1 MKLKNTQTH
10 RNKNRFIGTTTIT
23 IAATAVAATY
33 APTAEAATFK
43 DVPANH
49 YANEAITYMAA
60 NKIING
66 YPDNTYRLNQPVTRA
81 QAAKMI
87 ALAIK
92 ANPSN
97 AYKLNFTD
105 VTPTHGAYD
114 HIRALTEKGLFA
126 NQTKFNPNA
135 PLTRGQMA
143 KLLVLGYNIITDDND
158 FIRFAD
164 VTKSNGAYAHIIT
177 IAELNITTTRPGTHF
192 KPNEPVT
199 RAQMAAFL
207 HRTIE
212 FDNKRAIGLITYDKQ
227 KKMYVDNQQPSKPT
241 TPKPEEPKP
250 EPPKPEPPVTQPSLA
265 AQTIIN
271 VNAERKA
278 AKVSSLQAD
287 PALNKIAAAKAEDM
301 AKHGELSHTSP
312 TYGTVPEML
321 AKFNY
326 KWKAYGENIAAGYIS
341 AKGVTD
347 AWLASPGHKE
357 NLLSPTFTHMGAGT
371 ATDKNGKIYWVNLYS
386 KK

>member
-1 MKLKNTQTH
+1 MKLTNTNRHHKKNL
-10 RNKNRFIGTTTIT
+10 FISTTAIT
-23 IAATAVAATY
+23 LAATAVAY
-33 APTAEAATFK
+33 AQPAHAATFK
-43 DVPANH
+43 DVPADH
-49 YANEAITYMAA
+49 YAHEAITYMAA
-60 NKIING
+60 NQIING

-92 ANPSN
+92 AKPSA

-105 VTPTHGAYD
+105 IKPTHGAYD

-126 NQTKFNPNA
+126 NQAKFNPND

-164 VTKSNGAYAHIIT
+164 VTKSNGAYTYIVT
-177 IAELNITTTRPGTHF
+177 IAELNITTTRPGAEF

-207 HRTIE
+207 YRAIQ
-212 FDNKRAIGLITYDKQ
+212 FNDKRAKGLITYDKQ
-227 KKMYVDNQQPSKPT
+227 KKMYVEKQSQPEKPAPEQ
-241 TPKPEEPKP
+241 PKPEQPKP
-250 EPPKPEPPVTQPSLA
+250 EPPTSNQPSLA
-265 AQTIIN
+265 AQTIII
-271 VNAERKA
+271 VNTTRKA
-278 AKVSSLQAD
+278 ANVNSLQAD
-287 PALNKIAAAKAEDM
+287 PALNRIATAKAEDM
-301 AKHGELSHTSP
+301 AKNGELSHISP

-357 NLLSPTFTHMGAGT
+357 NLLSTTFTHMGAGT